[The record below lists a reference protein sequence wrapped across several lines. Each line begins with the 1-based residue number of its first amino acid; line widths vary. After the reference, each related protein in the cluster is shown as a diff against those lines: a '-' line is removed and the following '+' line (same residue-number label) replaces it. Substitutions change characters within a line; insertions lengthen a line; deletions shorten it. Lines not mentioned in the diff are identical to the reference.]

1 MPMRRRTLYERWND
15 VVCLR
20 VSHSVSLGTD
30 LPVNQNSAI
39 FLSSKVLKNVKKWPK
54 QAENPDNS
62 SMSYIFNNNT
72 FTDFRAAYKHV
83 LITNYLIQVIQKNQ
97 SVTKL
102 NINWLFG

>member
-1 MPMRRRTLYERWND
+1 MNVETTSCVYG
-15 VVCLR
+15 

-30 LPVNQNSAI
+30 PPVNQNSAI
-39 FLSSKVLKNVKKWPK
+39 FLSSKALKSLKSPPR
-54 QAENPDNS
+54 QAENPDTS
-62 SMSYIFNNNT
+62 SMLYIFSNDT

-83 LITNYLIQVIQKNQ
+83 LIPSYVIQLILKNQ

>member
-1 MPMRRRTLYERWND
+1 MSMRRRTLYERWND

-20 VSHSVSLGTD
+20 GK
-30 LPVNQNSAI
+30 NSSI
-39 FLSSKVLKNVKKWPK
+39 LLSAKPLKNLKSSPR

-62 SMSYIFNNNT
+62 SMLYIFNNNT

-83 LITNYLIQVIQKNQ
+83 LIPSYVIQLIQKNQ